1 MNRSFARLNPWFASK
16 LIVAHDIDRGIG
28 RCGEIPWNVPCDM
41 RYFRR
46 VTSQV
51 NDPSKTNVVI
61 MGRKTWMSLPNKSRP
76 LPDRLNIVLSRK
88 FASSTRPC
96 IDDTVL
102 ETTSGISSDN
112 SIDDVRDN
120 RKSRRYTPLF
130 FSSWEECL
138 CELQVSKSRA
148 IESVWI
154 IGGQDIFKFSM
165 SILLPDEIHVSII
178 NGAHDCDTFF
188 PTIDKDAYRL
198 VSVSNDF
205 DDEKLC
211 RVEIYQRR
219 TLLSSPTIV
228 EIRTDSENTINKD
241 DHGHGSLIRPPLND
255 AAL

>member
-1 MNRSFARLNPWFASK
+1 MNRSFARLNPWFAIK
-16 LIVAHDIDRGIG
+16 LIVAHDIERGIG

-41 RYFRR
+41 RYFRH

-51 NDPSKTNVVI
+51 NDQSKVNVVI

-76 LPDRLNIVLSRK
+76 LPDRLNIVLSKK

-96 IDDTVL
+96 IDNIVK
-102 ETTSGISSDN
+102 TTSGILSES
-112 SIDDVRDN
+112 SIDNARDYS
-120 RKSRRYTPLF
+120 KSRRYVPLF

-138 CELQVSKSRA
+138 CELQASKTRSLGC
-148 IESVWI
+148 VWI
-154 IGGQDIFKFSM
+154 IGGQDIFKFAM

-178 NGAHDCDTFF
+178 NGTHDCDTFF
-188 PTIDKDAYRL
+188 PPVNNDAYRL
-198 VSVSNDF
+198 ASVSNDF
-205 DDEKLC
+205 DDEKMC

-255 AAL
+255 DAS